1 MSAPNKDEIY
11 AAAQRA
17 VLGTFFFIGVPVGM
31 LVPRLAEIKEQVSAG
46 DLAFGSAIALGGLGA
61 VVGNYVGARFVH
73 HYGSRPLAR
82 IAIFL
87 SLIANVSNALA
98 PDVPTLAFVAFFG
111 GFSYSAANIAL
122 NSQGVLVEQ
131 HLKRSF
137 LPKGHAYWAIGAMSF
152 GFVSSFLAPYISP
165 LTALIIGICLSM
177 VGFIYFTKE
186 LLPIEFDDRP
196 HDDPTQLPRHESIP
210 SSTFRFLILIAVGQ
224 WLGTVAEFATG
235 DWSSVLLRESFGI
248 AIGPNGYGYAFFM
261 MVLLV
266 ARLTAPKLI
275 DKYSLPKV
283 IRTEGLIG
291 ATGFIIFLQLAN
303 EFHTTNS
310 QLTLIFAVVAF
321 GFVGLGVANMP
332 AGYYSAAGRIPGLPS
347 ARGLM
352 VAGLFTSALSLTGRI
367 GLASVS
373 QNISLVFAL
382 TLTGFALLI
391 ASVLSYL
398 LDPTRSDANAI
409 KR

>member
-1 MSAPNKDEIY
+1 MSDLKTEEIF

-17 VLGTFFFIGVPVGM
+17 VLGTFFLIGVPVGM
-31 LVPRLAEIKEQVSAG
+31 LVPRLAEIKAHVGAG

-61 VVGNYVGARFVH
+61 VVGNYVGARVVH
-73 HYGSRPLAR
+73 HSGSKRLGR

-87 SLIANVSNALA
+87 SLLANVSNALA
-98 PDVPTLAFVAFFG
+98 PNVKVLAFVAFFG

-131 HLKRSF
+131 YLKRSF
-137 LPKGHAYWAIGAMSF
+137 LPKGHAYWAIGAMTF
-152 GFVSSFLAPYISP
+152 GFISSLLAPHISP
-165 LTALIIGICLSM
+165 LAALLIGVTISIL
-177 VGFIYFTKE
+177 GFTYFTRG

-196 HDDPTQLPRHESIP
+196 HDDPTQLPRNEKIP
-210 SSTFRFLILIAVGQ
+210 ASTFRFLMFIAVGQ

-235 DWSSVLLRESFGI
+235 DWSAVLLHESFDI
-248 AIGPNGYGYAFFM
+248 EIGPNGYGYAFFM

-266 ARLTAPKLI
+266 TRLSAPKLI
-275 DKYSLPKV
+275 DRYSLPSV

-291 ATGFIIFLQLAN
+291 ASGFIIFLQLAN
-303 EFHTTNS
+303 HFHTTDK
-310 QLTLIFAVVAF
+310 QLTLVFSVIAF

-332 AGYYSAAGRIPGLPS
+332 AGYFSAAGRIPGLPS

-352 VAGLFTSALSLTGRI
+352 VAGLFTSALSLSGRI
-367 GLASVS
+367 GLATVS
-373 QNISLVFAL
+373 QNVSLVFAL
-382 TLTGFALLI
+382 TLTGLALIL
-391 ASVLSYL
+391 AALLSYL
-398 LDPTRSDANAI
+398 LDPDRSDANAI